1 MYVLCLFGML
11 TASPLLAQEWNYPK
25 PDPNRD
31 VKDISFYEAGDGQPL
46 PKITADRPKRIIF
59 CIGDG
64 MSFAQMALARQRAM
78 GPEGRLHFERLPVS
92 GMVRTF
98 SANHIVTDSAAGATA
113 LACGVKTNNGMIGM
127 TPDKQPQRSI
137 LELLDRKG
145 WRTGLTVTCTLSH
158 ATPAGFASHVEDRG
172 MEAEIAAQLLAG
184 PVDVMFGGGRAYWT
198 GGEGTKRKD
207 GRDLIAEAQQ
217 AGCQFI
223 YSRQQMPCLAA
234 GVRTVGLFADAEM
247 TTYSPEPMLA
257 EMTQKAIE
265 LLSAKSDEWFAPRPK
280 FFLMVEGSQIDWAC
294 HDNNE
299 DNMVRQL
306 LLFDMAVKEAIEFA
320 ARDRHT
326 LVIVTADHETG
337 GLTLKK
343 SGSDARQVKADWSS
357 KDHTGVDVPLYAYGP
372 GAERFAGALD
382 NTDLFGRLADLTRVE
397 TCAGKEAVAAEPL
410 SARP

>member
-1 MYVLCLFGML
+1 MNKAISAGVFVLCLMML
-11 TASPLLAQEWNYPK
+11 FSTSPLGAQEWNYPK

-46 PKITADRPKRIIF
+46 PAIKADRPRRIIL

-64 MSFAQMALARQRAM
+64 MGFAQASLARQRAM
-78 GPEGRLHFERLPVS
+78 GAAGRLHFERLPVS
-92 GMVRTF
+92 GSVRTY
-98 SANHIVTDSAAGATA
+98 SANHIVTDSAAAATA
-113 LACGVKTNNGMIGM
+113 MACGVKTNNGMIGM
-127 TPDKQPQRSI
+127 TPDKQPRQTL

-145 WRTGLTVTCTLSH
+145 WRTGLSVTCTLSH
-158 ATPAGFASHVEDRG
+158 ATPAGFASHAEDRG

-198 GGEGTKRKD
+198 NAEGTKRKD

-217 AGCQFI
+217 GGCQLI
-223 YSRQQMPCLAA
+223 YSRQQMPCLAT

-247 TTYSPEPMLA
+247 TTFSPEPTLA

-265 LLSAKSDEWFAPRPK
+265 LLNAKSDEWFAPRPK

-306 LLFDMAVKEAIEFA
+306 LLFDMAPA
-320 ARDRHT
+320 
-326 LVIVTADHETG
+326 
-337 GLTLKK
+337 
-343 SGSDARQVKADWSS
+343 
-357 KDHTGVDVPLYAYGP
+357 
-372 GAERFAGALD
+372 
-382 NTDLFGRLADLTRVE
+382 TDTRW
-397 TCAGKEAVAAEPL
+397 L
-410 SARP
+410 L